1 MTDKEV
7 IEIIRAY
14 ADIKKKYENLLS
26 ALDKILK
33 NERLTNEYIRYTD
46 L

>member
-26 ALDKILK
+26 AL
-33 NERLTNEYIRYTD
+33 NEVMERAKK
-46 L
+46 

>member
-14 ADIKKKYENLLS
+14 AELKKKYENLLS
-26 ALDKILK
+26 ALDEVM
-33 NERLTNEYIRYTD
+33 ERVKDEHIRYTD

>member
-14 ADIKKKYENLLS
+14 ADMKKKYENLLS
-26 ALDKILK
+26 ALDEPFKQIEKILELLEEK
-33 NERLTNEYIRYTD
+33 
-46 L
+46 